1 MLAKD
6 TSGGGKIDSVLLS
19 LYLALVGIGWLM
31 IYAVGYKQGY
41 TEDFNEFM
49 LKTVVGKQ
57 TMFVFISLI
66 LILIIF
72 SIDAKFWR
80 VFAYPIY
87 GIGIILLILVLFLGR
102 EINGARAW
110 FNIAG
115 FGFQPVEVAK
125 IGTCLVLSNYLSSP
139 STSFRDNQATLT
151 ILGLLA
157 LPMCLIMLQPDAGS
171 MLVFLSFSIM
181 MFREGLSGV
190 PYLIAFSVLTVF
202 VIALLFEQSPNE
214 VVLYL
219 MMISSLIFAFN
230 IAQKQRIWLGITL
243 AIIVISAYLFFNTQ
257 QDIALFLMLICVL
270 LYIVV
275 HSRRGR
281 FRMVILT
288 AGALLL
294 SSIVVYSTSFAFKNV
309 LRKHQQDR
317 IDVWLRPDRVD
328 PHGAAYNLNNSKLAI
343 GSGGFQGKGYLE
355 GTMTKLNFVPEQQT
369 DFIFCT
375 IGEEQGF
382 VGVFAVIAIFVLF
395 LIRIV
400 QVAERQKLNFAR
412 LYGYG
417 LAGIFFFHFFI
428 NIGMTMGLVP
438 VIGIPLPFVSAGGS
452 SLLGFTAMLAIL
464 LKLDSHRYT
473 I

>member
-1 MLAKD
+1 MIAKD
-6 TSGGGKIDSVLLS
+6 ASGGGKIDSVLLS
-19 LYLALVGIGWLM
+19 LYLALVGIGWMM

-41 TEDFNEFM
+41 TDDFNEFM

-57 TMFVFISLI
+57 TMFVMIAML
-66 LILIIF
+66 LVLVIF

-80 VFAYPIY
+80 VFAYPVY
-87 GIGIILLILVLFLGR
+87 GIGIFLLILVLIFGR
-102 EINGARAW
+102 EINGAKAW
-110 FNIAG
+110 FSIGG

-125 IGTCLVLSNYLSSP
+125 LGTCLVLSSYLSSP

-181 MFREGLSGV
+181 LYREGLSGV

-202 VIALLFEQSPNE
+202 IIALLFEQNPNE
-214 VVLYL
+214 VVMYL

-230 IAQKQRIWLGITL
+230 ISQKQRVWLASTI
-243 AIIVISAYLFFNTQ
+243 AVIIVCAYLFFNNK
-257 QDIALFLMLICVL
+257 QDIALFIMLICVL

-294 SSIVVYSTSFAFKNV
+294 SAIVVYSTSFTFKNI
-309 LRKHQQDR
+309 LKKHQQDR
-317 IDVWLRPDRVD
+317 IDVWLRPDKVD

-395 LIRIV
+395 LVRIV

-464 LKLDSHRYT
+464 LKLDSSRYT

>member
-1 MLAKD
+1 MIAKD

-57 TMFVFISLI
+57 TMFVLISFL

-87 GIGIILLILVLFLGR
+87 GIGMILLVLVLIFGK

-110 FNIAG
+110 FSIAG

-125 IGTCLVLSNYLSSP
+125 LGTCLVLSSYLSSP

-181 MFREGLSGV
+181 LFREGLSGV
-190 PYLIAFSVLTVF
+190 PYLIAFSVFTVF

-230 IAQKQRIWLGITL
+230 IARKQRIWLGSTI
-243 AIIVISAYLFFNTQ
+243 AIIIVSAYLFFNTQ

-270 LYIVV
+270 LYIVI

-288 AGALLL
+288 AGALLM

-309 LRKHQQDR
+309 LKKHQQDR

-400 QVAERQKLNFAR
+400 QVAERQKLTFAR

-464 LKLDSHRYT
+464 LKMDSHRYT

>member
-1 MLAKD
+1 MIAKD
-6 TSGGGKIDSVLLS
+6 ASGGGKIDSVLLS
-19 LYLALVGIGWLM
+19 LYLALVGIGWMM

-41 TEDFNEFM
+41 TDDFNDFM

-57 TMFVFISLI
+57 TMFVMIAML
-66 LILIIF
+66 LVLVIF

-80 VFAYPIY
+80 VFAYPVY
-87 GIGIILLILVLFLGR
+87 GIGIFLLILVLIFGR
-102 EINGARAW
+102 EINGAKAW
-110 FNIAG
+110 FSIGG

-125 IGTCLVLSNYLSSP
+125 LGTCLVLSSYLSSP

-181 MFREGLSGV
+181 LYREGLSGV

-202 VIALLFEQSPNE
+202 IIALLFEQNPNE
-214 VVLYL
+214 VVMYL

-230 IAQKQRIWLGITL
+230 ISQKQRVWLASTI
-243 AIIVISAYLFFNTQ
+243 AVIIVCAYLFFNNK
-257 QDIALFLMLICVL
+257 QDIALFVMLICVL

-294 SSIVVYSTSFAFKNV
+294 SAIVVYSTSFTFKNI
-309 LRKHQQDR
+309 LKKHQQDR
-317 IDVWLRPDRVD
+317 IDVWLRPDKVD

-395 LIRIV
+395 LVRIV

-464 LKLDSHRYT
+464 LKLDSSRYT